1 MEQKIDERESST
13 SRHVHPSEEALGEAV
28 QGEDP
33 LGGRPEE
40 KNAFEPG
47 GEEFNSIKGN
57 KSLTIPGSWSQGL
70 VFIV

>member
-13 SRHVHPSEEALGEAV
+13 SRHVHPSEEALGAAV

-33 LGGRPEE
+33 LGSRLEE
-40 KNAFEPG
+40 KKALETE

-57 KSLTIPGSWSQGL
+57 KSLIIPGSWSQGL

>member
-28 QGEDP
+28 QGQDL
-33 LGGRPEE
+33 LGSSLEE
-40 KNAFEPG
+40 KNALETG
-47 GEEFNSIKGN
+47 GEEFNSIKGI
-57 KSLTIPGSWSQGL
+57 KSLIIPGSWSQGL

>member
-40 KNAFEPG
+40 KNALETE
-47 GEEFNSIKGN
+47 GEELNFKGN
-57 KSLTIPGSWSQGL
+57 KSLIIPGSWLQRL